1 MRIGIFGGSFNPPHL
16 RHKEII
22 EYLLKNNYVD
32 KLIVVPTGKLYEYK
46 NNLIDNKY
54 RYEMLQII
62 SKSYK
67 NVIVSDYEFKDEV
80 VHSFDTLSHY
90 SKLYPQDEICF
101 ICGTDNLSY
110 MDKWYRGLE
119 LLRKYTII
127 AINRNHDNFEA
138 MLNKYQ
144 GLYKKIIKCD
154 LIESPISS
162 TTIRE
167 KIANN
172 EDTTGLLEPNVAL
185 YIKENSLYKNI

>member
-16 RHKEII
+16 RHQEMI

-32 KLIVVPTGKLYEYK
+32 KLIIVPTGKMYEYK

-62 SKSYK
+62 SKNYK

-80 VHSFDTLSHY
+80 VHSFDTLSYY
-90 SKLYPQDEICF
+90 SKIYPDDEICF

-119 LLRKYTII
+119 LLKKYTII
-127 AINRNHDNFEA
+127 AINRNQDNFEA

-144 GLYKKIIKCD
+144 VLYKKIIKCD
-154 LIESPISS
+154 LIESSISS

-172 EDTTGLLEPNVAL
+172 ESTTGLLNPDVAL
-185 YIKENSLYKNI
+185 YIKENGLYKSI